1 MQFLSA
7 LKDGVPLH
15 YYDGVRKMN
24 REHLLLLKGK
34 IEEIEDKIADL
45 KALLSLIEAWEKRR
59 EMEKNSEYNVKMRY
73 VVNTPKPA
81 TIVVTV
87 MCEGES
93 EEAMREVDDFAK
105 VLDKKIREFLEKK
118 RRGEE

>member
-1 MQFLSA
+1 M
-7 LKDGVPLH
+7 
-15 YYDGVRKMN
+15 
-24 REHLLLLKGK
+24 
-34 IEEIEDKIADL
+34 DKAM
-45 KALLSLIEAWEKRR
+45 KN
-59 EMEKNSEYNVKMRY
+59 NSEYNVKMRY

>member
-1 MQFLSA
+1 M
-7 LKDGVPLH
+7 VT
-15 YYDGVRKMN
+15 
-24 REHLLLLKGK
+24 
-34 IEEIEDKIADL
+34 
-45 KALLSLIEAWEKRR
+45 
-59 EMEKNSEYNVKMRY
+59 KNSECNVKMRY

-105 VLDKKIREFLEKK
+105 VLDKKIREFLDRKKEEK
-118 RRGEE
+118 